1 MKKIDRRLFGV
12 YTYFAKK
19 ESDRVELLYPQL
31 DMRPR
36 MVKAPGIIAKAM
48 DEPVA
53 RNAIIVGSIGYSV
66 ISTAILLKTSKRKL
80 PTALNILGAAALPA
94 AISGISTA
102 LIDKAK
108 LFEDKSRLLN
118 ECTARYNKLS
128 ALTAEGISD
137 DPRLTKSVM
146 KHFRDLRYV
155 IKELREDLHYN
166 GSCDDLD
173 SLRGEKSKKQA
184 MEAICA
190 SFGDIHAEYVE
201 DLRRSKIIGTLGDQ
215 IIVDVR
221 DAEALERVKAET
233 EHIGELFREF
243 GLVPLFM
250 ASSDFGEALSDM
262 ML

>member
-1 MKKIDRRLFGV
+1 MPISLK
-12 YTYFAKK
+12 
-19 ESDRVELLYPQL
+19 LL
-31 DMRPR
+31 
-36 MVKAPGIIAKAM
+36 
-48 DEPVA
+48 
-53 RNAIIVGSIGYSV
+53 
-66 ISTAILLKTSKRKL
+66 
-80 PTALNILGAAALPA
+80 AL
-94 AISGISTA
+94 
-102 LIDKAK
+102 
-108 LFEDKSRLLN
+108 
-118 ECTARYNKLS
+118 
-128 ALTAEGISD
+128 
-137 DPRLTKSVM
+137 
-146 KHFRDLRYV
+146 
-155 IKELREDLHYN
+155 LREDLHYN

-173 SLRGEKSKKQA
+173 FLRGEKSKKQA

-233 EHIGELFREF
+233 EHIGEVFREF